1 MGVFFEK
8 KKQGFRFARTRD
20 AYFQEIKNVEIFFV
34 ILVGTRKF
42 REKMVFFSKN
52 GKTEKNGENRG
63 KTGVV
68 FWGDFWWEVGKFP
81 NIRGRGGGENGDNF
95 SGFFGVK
102 IFGKM
107 G

>member
-1 MGVFFEK
+1 M
-8 KKQGFRFARTRD
+8 
-20 AYFQEIKNVEIFFV
+20 

-63 KTGVV
+63 KTGGV
-68 FWGDFWWEVGKFP
+68 FGGDFLGEGIKFP
-81 NIRGRGGGENGDNF
+81 NIRGRGGGENGGNF

-102 IFGKM
+102 IFGKK

>member
-52 GKTEKNGENRG
+52 GKTGKNRENRG

-81 NIRGRGGGENGDNF
+81 NIRGRGGG
-95 SGFFGVK
+95 
-102 IFGKM
+102 KM
-107 G
+107 GTIFLDFLE